1 MDFPSDLPQLDAH
14 AHIATDLTARQAKGL
29 GGAVVFAVTRTL
41 QEARRAPHG
50 VFPRI
55 LWGAGTHPGDNAAG
69 ASFSIERFRQ
79 AVDRFALIGEVGL
92 DRRAGDL
99 PTQIER
105 LTTLLELCQEQPV
118 ILSVHSTGC
127 VDETL
132 QALGKHPLKGAV
144 MHWFTGTPR
153 QADQA
158 AELGAWFSVNAAM
171 RSEVVQ
177 ALPRDRVLTETDFP
191 FTRKHGASRPGD
203 TTTAE
208 QLLASAWSETP
219 VAVRQIVWRNFASLA
234 SETGAM
240 NRLPIEIGTL
250 LTSIATS

>member
-1 MDFPSDLPQLDAH
+1 MDFPNDLPQLDAH
-14 AHIATDLTARQAKGL
+14 AHLATDLTAQQAKGL
-29 GGAVVFAVTRTL
+29 GDAVVFAVTRTL
-41 QEARRAPHG
+41 QEARHAPHG

-55 LWGAGTHPGDNAAG
+55 LWGAGTHPGDRAAG

-105 LTTLLELCQEQPV
+105 LTTLLELCEEQPV

-132 QALGKHPLKGAV
+132 QALEKHPLQGAV

-153 QADQA
+153 QAA
-158 AELGAWFSVNAAM
+158 RASELGAWFSVNAAM
-171 RSEVVQ
+171 RPEIVQ
-177 ALPRDRVLTETDFP
+177 SLPRDRVLTETDFP

-208 QLLASAWSETP
+208 QLLASAWSET
-219 VAVRQIVWRNFASLA
+219 ATSVRQSVWKNFASLA
-234 SETGAM
+234 TETGAL
-240 NRLPIEIGTL
+240 NRLPAEVVSL
-250 LTSIATS
+250 LTSIGRG